1 VSNATHGTKRC
12 FRFGPFEVDEASR
25 ELRKN
30 NERVR
35 LQELPFRVLLLLLE
49 RQGGLVSREELH
61 KELWPDGTYVE
72 FEQGLNTAMR
82 KVRQALEDDADKPRF
97 IGTAP
102 RKGYRFLF
110 PLVESAIPPPR
121 SRLPVAIYAGTFLL
135 LLVTVGLA
143 WTVRLRTR
151 PNEPEEDLVRNLE
164 RLTAD
169 SGLTWQPSISADGK
183 LVAFSSDR
191 GGAGDLDIWVVHV
204 GGGNPIRLT
213 RDPANETEPHFCP
226 DGRIVFQSD
235 RNGGGIYAVPA
246 LGGPAVLLA
255 KGGRQPRCSPDGKSV
270 AFWTGSL
277 RKPGNEAL
285 FVVPSVGG
293 APVRV
298 GSAPARARKPLWSS
312 DGRML
317 LVVGNRQA
325 TAPWN
330 ETDWWLIPTA
340 PGSAR
345 PLGVAAIL
353 GRVLGSTAGAPEP
366 ADWDARTGDIFFSA
380 RRGQA
385 DYATWRSDIWSVP
398 VGPASRQSPA
408 PLRHITAA
416 TGKHSGASVASDG
429 TLVFAD
435 LEVNPNIWTVPVD
448 HRGLKVS
455 GTLQA
460 VVAEKHWESR
470 PALSSDGRTMVY
482 RTEHTGGWDF
492 SMKNLVTGEDKPL
505 TSSGGSKVWAALSRD
520 GARITFH
527 TLQEVYI
534 VETATGSARALCS
547 GCRMRV
553 ADWTADG
560 QAVLALNLDSGA
572 LELLRASDGQ
582 RREIL
587 RIKDRPIEMAAFSLT
602 GARSHSLPEDCLWDL
617 LEWMARPTLIPS
629 RLWLMTRRTPSV
641 GHPMARQSISSPT
654 RTDRPACGP
663 RGWTCQA
670 TVARSRI
677 SMNRG
682 GHCWGRSTFLR
693 TVSIL
698 AFTKLP
704 AISGSAKSDVDA
716 QSGLEQGSRPRQ
728 EYCCSSA
735 ASTR

>member
-1 VSNATHGTKRC
+1 MSNAPHGTKRC

-97 IGTAP
+97 IETAP

-110 PLVESAIPPPR
+110 PLVESAIPPASLET
-121 SRLPVAIYAGTFLL
+121 SRRHLCWDLPFSLGRGGAGMD
-135 LLVTVGLA
+135 
-143 WTVRLRTR
+143 R
-151 PNEPEEDLVRNLE
+151 PVENPAKRAQEDLVRNLE

-191 GGAGDLDIWVVHV
+191 GGAGDLDIWVMHV
-204 GGGNPIRLT
+204 GGGSPIRLT

-255 KGGRQPRCSPDGKSV
+255 EGGRQPRCSPDGKSV

-285 FVVPSVGG
+285 FVVPSGGG

-317 LVVGNRQA
+317 LVVGSRQA

-330 ETDWWLIPTA
+330 ESDWWLIPTA
-340 PGSAR
+340 PGSAQ

-366 ADWDARTGDIFFSA
+366 ADWDARTGDVFFSA
-380 RRGQA
+380 RRDQA

-416 TGKHSGASVASDG
+416 TGKHTGASVASDG

-455 GTLQA
+455 GNLKA
-460 VVAEKHWESR
+460 VVAEKHGKAA

-482 RTEHTGGWDF
+482 RTEHAGGWDF
-492 SMKNLVTGEDKPL
+492 SMKNLVTGEDKSL

-520 GARITFH
+520 GARIAFH

-560 QAVLALNLDSGA
+560 QALLALNLDSGA
-572 LELLRASDGQ
+572 LELLRASGWPASRD
-582 RREIL
+582 
-587 RIKDRPIEMAAFSLT
+587 
-602 GARSHSLPEDCLWDL
+602 PEDKGSPNRDG
-617 LEWMARPTLIPS
+617 
-629 RLWLMTRRTPSV
+629 RLVP
-641 GHPMARQSISSPT
+641 
-654 RTDRPACGP
+654 
-663 RGWTCQA
+663 
-670 TVARSRI
+670 
-677 SMNRG
+677 
-682 GHCWGRSTFLR
+682 
-693 TVSIL
+693 
-698 AFTKLP
+698 
-704 AISGSAKSDVDA
+704 
-716 QSGLEQGSRPRQ
+716 
-728 EYCCSSA
+728 
-735 ASTR
+735 